1 MLSFPSQIDK
11 KKFKKQTR
19 VTANQHIFKF
29 GLTNKVFKESS
40 VTLQV
45 VFL

>member
-11 KKFKKQTR
+11 KKFKKQTW
-19 VTANQHIFKF
+19 VTANQHIFKS

-40 VTLQV
+40 VTPRV